1 MNIVRA
7 SIFLLIGMLGTRVLG
22 QQSNPRSVVTET
34 NRQEMDTLLLRKPIV
49 TSEDKTARQAVLKQ
63 INDDFKA
70 LQVLE
75 NKVMSAVTAP
85 GNIDYGSLAN
95 LMSDIGSKASRLKTN
110 LVLPKAE
117 SEEKEKVSDET
128 SEASDFRNRL
138 ILFDKVVVN
147 FATNPIF
154 QTANVVEIDLA
165 KQASKDLATIIER
178 SSDLKKSATKL
189 AKKH

>member
-49 TSEDKTARQAVLKQ
+49 TSEDKSARQAVLKQ

-85 GNIDYGSLAN
+85 GNIDYGSLVN

-117 SEEKEKVSDET
+117 SEKKEKVSDET

-154 QTANVVEIDLA
+154 QKANVVEIDLA
-165 KQASKDLATIIER
+165 KQASRDLATIIER

>member
-49 TSEDKTARQAVLKQ
+49 TSEDKSARQAVLKQ

-117 SEEKEKVSDET
+117 SEKKEKVSDET

-154 QTANVVEIDLA
+154 QKANVVEIDLA